1 MRGEYKHFTR
11 VNQNLALIVEDLRL
25 RQEGLTNEVKKMR
38 DVLERQEGEKKR
50 FKDDVNE
57 MCNTCL
63 ADHKKLKRGVI
74 SLHKTWV
81 LGESKE
87 GRIEKD
93 SVRAYETNR
102 RHFENSVKCLKNKI
116 KSSAKNHKE
125 KNSRIIQD
133 NVLLIDEINLLRM
146 EKHRLSQRIRIQNG
160 EQVSSDLPT
169 TISESSSRPPLSRTR
184 AKSARVNV
192 GLTKQ
197 IKAVREDL
205 KAEDVEFNNL
215 QMQLAEAESQA
226 EQARENLNALLRAKE
241 QGNNGEE
248 TKYDSSPER
257 MEGESPSA
265 RAMYQD
271 HS

>member
-38 DVLERQEGEKKR
+38 NILERQEGEKKS

-63 ADHKKLKRGVI
+63 ADFKKLKRGVI
-74 SLHKTWV
+74 GLHRMWV

-87 GRIEKD
+87 GRVEKD
-93 SVRAYETNR
+93 SIRAYETNR

-146 EKHRLSQRIRIQNG
+146 EKHRLTQKIRVQNG
-160 EQVSSDLPT
+160 EVPSDNPT
-169 TISESSSRPPLSRTR
+169 TTDDLSNVVSEQSSSRPPLAKIR

-192 GLTKQ
+192 GIMRQ
-197 IKAVREDL
+197 IRTVREEL
-205 KAEDVEFNNL
+205 KTADAEFNDL
-215 QMQLAEAESQA
+215 QIQIAEAESQA
-226 EQARENLNALLRAKE
+226 ERTREKL
-241 QGNNGEE
+241 
-248 TKYDSSPER
+248 D
-257 MEGESPSA
+257 
-265 RAMYQD
+265 
-271 HS
+271 